1 MPERSKIVEA
11 LQRLQNTDP
20 LDPADSNFKELYV
33 ENLHSRGD
41 DVIEKLLTKIDTS
54 VGSQHAYLFSGTI
67 GSGKSTELHRLGF
80 KLRESGGNYSIVVD
94 ALNYLNP
101 QVPPTI
107 VDLLMAMAL
116 GVWEHCAK
124 QIKGVNPNDGARWE
138 WWKSVMQMHPEL
150 KDVELAAG
158 PAKFKLGLRD
168 NPTFREKLRKHF
180 AGGIDQLLTDV
191 QAFFGE
197 LAKTIRFEKQM
208 KEGGKLVVIVDSLEH
223 FGGRPSIGK
232 SDDVL
237 QGVLDIFGVHGR
249 ALRIPGWSVVYSVPP
264 LLPKLAPGMA
274 GSPGMS
280 GNYYLTSAHVFRDR
294 TDTPDDDTINN
305 KLVPLVISRIGKSIQ
320 PELIPTNLLRD
331 IVIMT
336 GGDLRDL
343 LRTVHEVL
351 VSCLAKNAFPATP
364 EILGRVADEL
374 RRPYLPFPMDV
385 AKRLGQIRASKE
397 AEMLTTAAWF
407 DVIGDLAQKR
417 VLLYLNGTEWYDV
430 HPLLREP
437 LAKQLARYTASAA
450 APVTPSAAA

>member
-1 MPERSKIVEA
+1 MPKRTEIVEA

-20 LDPADSNFKELYV
+20 LDPADSNFKDLYV
-33 ENLHSRGD
+33 ENLHARGD

-67 GSGKSTELHRLGF
+67 GSGKSTELHRLGY
-80 KLRESGGNYSIVVD
+80 KLRESGGNYSIVID

-116 GVWEHCAK
+116 GVWEHCAQ
-124 QIKGVNPNDGARWE
+124 QIKGIDPNDGARWQ

-150 KDVELAAG
+150 KEVELAAG

-168 NPTFREKLRKHF
+168 NATFREKLRKHF

-191 QAFFGE
+191 QTFFGE
-197 LAKTIRFEKQM
+197 LAKSIRFEKRL
-208 KEGGKLVVIVDSLEH
+208 KDTGKLVLIVDSLEH
-223 FGGRPSIGK
+223 FGGRPSVGK
-232 SDDVL
+232 NDDVL
-237 QGVLDIFGVHGR
+237 QGVLDIFGIHGR

-264 LLPKLAPGMA
+264 LLPKLAPGIA

-294 TDTPDDDTINN
+294 SDTTDDETIDN
-305 KLVPLVISRIGKSIQ
+305 KLVPLVISRLGKSIQ
-320 PELIPTNLLRD
+320 PELIPASLLRD

-343 LRTVHEVL
+343 LRMVHEVL
-351 VSCLAKNAFPATP
+351 VSCLANIVFPATP

-407 DVIGDLAQKR
+407 EVIGDLAQKR

-437 LAKQLARYTASAA
+437 LAKQLARQAASA
-450 APVTPSAAA
+450 PLIVTG